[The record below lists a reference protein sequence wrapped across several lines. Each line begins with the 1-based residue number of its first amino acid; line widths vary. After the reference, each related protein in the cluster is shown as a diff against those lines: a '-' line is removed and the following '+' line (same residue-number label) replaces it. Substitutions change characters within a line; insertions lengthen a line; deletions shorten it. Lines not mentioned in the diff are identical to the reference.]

1 MTMLMGVSGTRGGGP
16 LVLACLVAALSCG
29 TGDSH
34 EPAPPGSAADAGPQ
48 PDPVAD
54 PQRPDAAATEGL
66 VVSFLLDPRI
76 TTSVYTGE
84 RWVTPETF
92 TLVHEGDVVPVHARA
107 HLADSSGTTDVSATW
122 TPADG
127 DMLSVSLADAH
138 QVELTVRRAGQTAL
152 TVTHGESS
160 RILTVFASRDA
171 GGAWRVDILQ

>member
-1 MTMLMGVSGTRGGGP
+1 MRTVVSGTSGGGR

-34 EPAPPGSAADAGPQ
+34 EPAPPGSAGDAGPQ

-54 PQRPDAAATEGL
+54 PQRPDAAATDGL

-107 HLADSSGTTDVSATW
+107 HLAAPSGMTDVSATW
-122 TPADG
+122 TPADA

-138 QVELTVRRAGQTAL
+138 QVEITVRRAGQTAL
-152 TVTHGESS
+152 MVTHGESS
-160 RILTVFASRDA
+160 RTLTVTASHDDA
-171 GGAWRVDILQ
+171 GAWRVDIVQ